1 MSLIIL
7 FASILIEGKT
17 KSLSYNPALFKT
29 YGECRSYLS
38 KENDLVLET
47 LERHIQKFYPD
58 GTILYLDCTKRSDFE
73 DQNGLV

>member
-7 FASILIEGKT
+7 FASILIEGET
-17 KSLSYNPALFKT
+17 KSLSYTPALFKT